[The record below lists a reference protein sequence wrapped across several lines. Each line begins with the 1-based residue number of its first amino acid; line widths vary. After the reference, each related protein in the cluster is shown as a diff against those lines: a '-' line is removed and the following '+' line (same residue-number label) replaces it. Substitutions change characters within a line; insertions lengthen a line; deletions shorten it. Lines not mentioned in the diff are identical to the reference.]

1 MLIAAAGRVVASCR
15 LTALPA
21 QLLVGCSS
29 LCTLNAHHN
38 PITVEHLRAAEG
50 YQAYEAR
57 RQAWATKQLEG
68 RVLAD
73 IDKSF
78 SEGAD
83 VEQWQR
89 WVSGPTGLGNDGSG
103 RAGK

>member
-1 MLIAAAGRVVASCR
+1 M
-15 LTALPA
+15 
-21 QLLVGCSS
+21 GCSS
-29 LCTLNAHHN
+29 LCTLNAHQN
-38 PITVEHLRAAEG
+38 PITVEDLRAAEG
-50 YQAYEAR
+50 YQAYETR
-57 RQAWATKQLEG
+57 RQARATKQLEG

-73 IDKSF
+73 VDKSF

-89 WVSGPTGLGNDGSG
+89 WVSGATGMGSDGTG

>member
-1 MLIAAAGRVVASCR
+1 M
-15 LTALPA
+15 TALPPK
-21 QLLVGCSS
+21 LLVGCSS
-29 LCTLNAHHN
+29 LCTLNAHQN
-38 PITVEHLRAAEG
+38 PLTVEHLRTADG
-50 YQAYEAR
+50 YQGYETR
-57 RQAWATKQLEG
+57 RQARATKQLEG

-89 WVSGPTGLGNDGSG
+89 WVSGPTGLGDGSG